1 MSFTPPTNIIRMSE
15 GNTVSTRGSKG
26 HNIKATDDVDSEL
39 RKDKKNNNH
48 LVLTPKTEPSTPES
62 EDYEN
67 NNVDRGDKRNRF
79 QKPSE
84 NETSESSTY
93 EEQGL
98 QLQRHM
104 SQTDNHIHLL
114 DRNGDLNEVAGSQS
128 MLSQELIDHGHDHSD
143 NSGDEEATNTSA
155 AACLLEDLGLEK
167 GSQPES
173 SIGIAKRLGLL
184 PQTQEE
190 EEKEPEDAVKQGT
203 KCGIKTSPFPVQV
216 LKIVDENMQ
225 VDGNKQVGG
234 DQHIASPK
242 PFPQSHVEGKEY
254 QLQELQREDLA
265 PASDHIYTFRESS
278 LYQLKAKAP
287 LSGLELLTQVGIKE
301 ANKAAAIKSDSDIVD
316 DESISNKAITVA
328 SMISIPK
335 TPSHQNE
342 GFGSLLDAV
351 AKITEQE
358 ASGGK
363 CTTDRVYSSAVADIY
378 TSKDYGKKRKN
389 DLSPTTLKNSAMKV
403 QRKSE
408 TQKLKEKIRREK
420 IEQENEKAQAIAKR
434 AAIIAE
440 QTITDPIIAK
450 KLLLSM
456 ALARENPRSVP
467 QSLPGK
473 DHIVQKSF
481 FWVSLIYAVVAVH
494 RYSSSECVKICF
506 ETKWKNSHTSI
517 LSLLY
522 I

>member
-1 MSFTPPTNIIRMSE
+1 
-15 GNTVSTRGSKG
+15 
-26 HNIKATDDVDSEL
+26 
-39 RKDKKNNNH
+39 
-48 LVLTPKTEPSTPES
+48 
-62 EDYEN
+62 
-67 NNVDRGDKRNRF
+67 
-79 QKPSE
+79 
-84 NETSESSTY
+84 
-93 EEQGL
+93 
-98 QLQRHM
+98 
-104 SQTDNHIHLL
+104 
-114 DRNGDLNEVAGSQS
+114 

-190 EEKEPEDAVKQGT
+190 EPEDAVRQGT
-203 KCGIKTSPFPVQV
+203 KCGNKTLPFPLQV
-216 LKIVDENMQ
+216 LKIVDENKH

-242 PFPQSHVEGKEY
+242 PFPQSHVEEKEH
-254 QLQELQREDLA
+254 QLQKLQRKGPEPD
-265 PASDHIYTFRESS
+265 SEQIYTFRESS
-278 LYQLKAKAP
+278 LYQLAEKAS

-301 ANKAAAIKSDSDIVD
+301 ANKAATTKSNSNIVD
-316 DESISNKAITVA
+316 DESIPNKAIAVA
-328 SMISIPK
+328 SMICIPMA
-335 TPSHQNE
+335 PSHQNE

-363 CTTDRVYSSAVADIY
+363 CSTDRIFSSAAADTY

-389 DLSPTTLKNSAMKV
+389 ESAPTTLKSSAMKV

-473 DHIVQKSF
+473 DHVVQKSF
-481 FWVSLIYAVVAVH
+481 FWAHYPPLELVLKKHMAEYYELSTHQCQSRQQQAFNNYMVGLVKDVAERQEWKFADSFCDKSLRDRIRCYYKTHIQNAKKRLRTMV
-494 RYSSSECVKICF
+494 RNP
-506 ETKWKNSHTSI
+506 TKKANARHLCEHLDLI
-517 LSLLY
+517 EKHCAEEGDAEPKA